1 MTLRRKPL
9 NELNKDFRTLEL
21 HKILELLANEC
32 SSNMSKSLALD
43 IRPKFELDTVK
54 REVDKTDTAFK
65 LSVRFGTPIFHNIFD
80 ITDSIKLADSG
91 ASLSLKELLKV
102 KDVLSQSHELIS
114 YRNQFSDE
122 ETSLDYLFDSI
133 FPNEYLEK
141 KLQSTIVNEEEIA
154 DDASP
159 ELARIRKKINQSSI
173 RIRENLEKMIHSK
186 STQKYLQEAIITVR
200 DGRFV
205 VPVKTENKS
214 DVPGLIHATSGSG
227 STIFVEP
234 ISVVEANNDIQIL
247 ISEEKEEINRIISRL
262 SSLCAEFKEQFES
275 NLNAIKQLDLYFSKA
290 YLGARMNAIAP
301 NITDSGEILL
311 KNARHPLIDKN
322 KVVPIDFNLGNENQ
336 AVVITGPNTGGKT
349 VILKT
354 VGLLTLMTMCGL
366 LIPVSDGSII
376 SVFEKILVDI
386 GDSQS
391 IEQSLSTFSSHMNK
405 VIEIIKIADN
415 KSLVLLDELGS
426 GTDPV
431 EGAALAVSIIN
442 NLKESGA
449 EIVTTTHYQELKMYA
464 LETDGIVNASC
475 EFDTK
480 TLQPTYKIIFGTP
493 GKSNAFEIALKLGM
507 DRGIIERSKRLINN
521 ENKQF
526 ESILEKLEN
535 ERQRYEKNRISTE
548 NLRKEVKELKKKLDE
563 ERAELENSK
572 QKILERA
579 SRDANAI
586 VSRVTRQS
594 DALIDE
600 LDNIR
605 KQKNKADFE
614 KKAIEAKQRANRTIN
629 KLYNNVNQI
638 DNKTDKEY
646 KLPRPLKKGDSVII
660 TDTNGKGIVVSL
672 PDNSGFCYIQA
683 GIMKTKVH
691 ISKLRLNEENITLN
705 NKKITSKVSTK
716 DVQSVAD
723 RSASMELDI
732 RGYSVDEG
740 IYEVDR
746 FIDNAIMSHIG
757 VITIIH
763 GKGTGVLKSAVRE
776 HLRHHKQVRSSRRG
790 VYGEGEDGV
799 TVAEL
804 K

>member
-1 MTLRRKPL
+1 MKK
-9 NELNKDFRTLEL
+9 LNKDFITLEL
-21 HKILELLANEC
+21 HKILELLSNEC

-43 IRPKFELDTVK
+43 TRPEFDIVTVK
-54 REVDKTDTAFK
+54 REVDKTDTAFN
-65 LSVRFGTPIFHNIFD
+65 LSVRFGTPIFHNISD

-91 ASLSLKELLKV
+91 SSLSLKELLKV
-102 KDVLSQSHELIS
+102 KDVLIQSHELIS
-114 YRNQFSDE
+114 YRKQFLDE

-133 FPNEYLEK
+133 FPNEYLER

-159 ELARIRKKINQSSI
+159 ELVRIRKKINQSSI
-173 RIRENLEKMIHSK
+173 KIRENLEKMIHSK
-186 STQKYLQEAIITVR
+186 STQKFLQETIITVR

-205 VPVKTENKS
+205 LPVKTENKN

-247 ISEEKEEINRIISRL
+247 LGEEKDEINRIISQL

-275 NLNAIKQLDLYFSKA
+275 NINAIKQLDLYFSKA
-290 YLGARMNAIAP
+290 NLGAKMNAITP
-301 NITDSGEILL
+301 KITDSGEIIL
-311 KNARHPLIDKN
+311 KKAKHPLIDKN
-322 KVVPIDFNLGNENQ
+322 KVVPIDFCLGNENQ

-366 LIPVSDGSII
+366 LIPVSDGSVI
-376 SVFEKILVDI
+376 SIFNKILVDI

-405 VIEIIKIADN
+405 VIEIIKIADDR
-415 KSLVLLDELGS
+415 SLVLLDELGS

-442 NLKESGA
+442 KLKENGA

-464 LETDGIVNASC
+464 LETDGIINASC

-480 TLQPTYKIIFGTP
+480 TLQPTYKLIFGTP

-507 DRGIIERSKRLINN
+507 DKDIIETSKKFINS
-521 ENKQF
+521 ENRQL

-535 ERQRYEKNRISTE
+535 ERQRYEKNRISVE
-548 NLRKEVKELKKKLDE
+548 NLKNEVSSLKK
-563 ERAELENSK
+563 ELENERTAFEENK
-572 QKILERA
+572 QKILDRA
-579 SRDANAI
+579 TREANAI
-586 VSRVTRQS
+586 VTRVTRQS
-594 DALIDE
+594 DAIIDE
-600 LDNIR
+600 LDTIR
-605 KQKNKADFE
+605 KQKNKDDFE
-614 KKAIEAKQRANRTIN
+614 KRAIEAKHRAKRTLNR
-629 KLYNNVNQI
+629 LYKKANPVNGKA
-638 DNKTDKEY
+638 DNEY

-672 PDNSGFCYIQA
+672 PDSNGFCYIQA
-683 GIMKTKVH
+683 GIMKTKIH

-705 NKKITSKVSTK
+705 NKKISSKVSTK
-716 DVQSVAD
+716 NVQSVAE

-732 RGYSVDEG
+732 RGYTVDEG
-740 IYEVDR
+740 IYEVDN
-746 FIDNAIMSHIG
+746 FIDNAIMSHIN

-763 GKGTGVLKSAVRE
+763 GKGTGALKSAVRE
-776 HLRHHKQVRSSRRG
+776 HLRHHKQVKSCRRG

>member
-1 MTLRRKPL
+1 M
-9 NELNKDFRTLEL
+9 TLEL

-32 SSNMSKSLALD
+32 SSEMSKKLALKTHP
-43 IRPKFELDTVK
+43 IYELSKVK
-54 REVDKTDTAFK
+54 KEIDKTDTAFN
-65 LSVRFGTPIFHNIFD
+65 LSVKFGTPAFHNISD
-80 ITDSIKLADSG
+80 ITDSIKLADTGST
-91 ASLSLKELLKV
+91 LSLKNLLKI
-102 KDVLSQSHELIS
+102 KDVLVQSHELIN

-122 ETSLDYLFDSI
+122 QTVLDYLFDSL
-133 FPNEYLEK
+133 FANEFLEK
-141 KLQSTIVNEEEIA
+141 KLQASIINEEELA

-159 ELARIRKKINQSSI
+159 ELSRIRKKINQASVK
-173 RIRENLEKMIHSK
+173 IRENLEKMIRSK

-247 ISEEKEEINRIISRL
+247 IGEEKDEINRIIAEL
-262 SSLCAEFKEQFES
+262 SSLCADFKEQFFS

-290 YLGARMNAIAP
+290 NLAAKMNAIP
-301 NITDSGEILL
+301 PIISDNGVIHL
-311 KNARHPLIDKN
+311 KKARHPLIDKE
-322 KVVPIDFNLGNENQ
+322 KVVSIDFSMGNDKHV
-336 AVVITGPNTGGKT
+336 VVITGPNTGGKT

-366 LIPVSDGSII
+366 LIPVSDGSKI
-376 SVFEKILVDI
+376 SIFNKILVDI

-391 IEQSLSTFSSHMNK
+391 IEQNLSTFSSHINK
-405 VIEIIKIADN
+405 VIDIIKTADN

-442 NLKESGA
+442 KLKENGA

-480 TLQPTYKIIFGTP
+480 TLQPTYKLIFGTP

-507 DRGIIERSKRLINN
+507 DEEIIDSSKRLINS

-526 ESILEKLEN
+526 ETVLERLEN
-535 ERQRYEKNRISTE
+535 ERQQYEKNRITAEALKTE
-548 NLRKEVKELKKKLDE
+548 LNRLKN
-563 ERAELENSK
+563 ELEQERDELEKSK
-572 QKILERA
+572 QSIIDKA
-579 SRDANAI
+579 SREANAI
-586 VSRVTRQS
+586 ITRVERES
-594 DALIDE
+594 DVLLDE
-600 LDNIR
+600 LKEIK
-605 KQKNKADFE
+605 KQKNKDNFE
-614 KKAIEAKQRANRTIN
+614 KRAIDAKHKAKNTIN
-629 KLYNNVNQI
+629 KLYNEANPVNSKKG
-638 DNKTDKEY
+638 NEY
-646 KLPRPLKKGDSVII
+646 KLPRPLRKGDNVLI
-660 TDTNGKGIVVSL
+660 TDTNAKGIVVTP
-672 PDNSGFCYIQA
+672 PDDSGYCYIQA
-683 GIMKTKVH
+683 GIMKTKIH
-691 ISKLRLNEENITLN
+691 ISKLRLKEKEKVTLN
-705 NKKITSKVSTK
+705 NKKIESKVSTK
-716 DVQSVAD
+716 NVQSVAI
-723 RSASMELDI
+723 RKASFELDI
-732 RGYSVDEG
+732 RGYAVDEG
-740 IYEVDR
+740 LYELDR
-746 FIDNAIMSHIG
+746 FIDNAILSHIG

-763 GKGTGVLKSAVRE
+763 GKGTGVLKNAVRN
-776 HLRHHKQVRSSRRG
+776 HLKHHKQVKSSRRG

-804 K
+804 N

>member
-1 MTLRRKPL
+1 MK
-9 NELNKDFRTLEL
+9 EINKGYTTLEL

-32 SSNMSKSLALD
+32 SSGMSKRLALD
-43 IRPKFELDTVK
+43 TRPSSDINAVKKELV
-54 REVDKTDTAFK
+54 KTDTAFN
-65 LSVRFGTPIFHNIFD
+65 LSVRFGTPIFHNISD
-80 ITDSIKLADSG
+80 ITDSVKLADSG
-91 ASLSLKELLKV
+91 ASLSLKQLLDI
-102 KDVLSQSHELIS
+102 KDVLIQSHELLS
-114 YRNQFSDE
+114 YRKQFSDE
-122 ETSLDYLFDSI
+122 ETPIDYLFTSI
-133 FPNEYLEK
+133 FANKNLES
-141 KLQSTIVNEEEIA
+141 KLQSAILNEEELA

-159 ELARIRKKINQSSI
+159 ELGRIRKKINQSSI

-247 ISEEKEEINRIISRL
+247 MGEEKDEINRIISEL
-262 SSLCAEFKEQFES
+262 SSLCAEFKEQFLS

-290 YLGARMNAIAP
+290 NLGAKMNATMP
-301 NITDSGEILL
+301 EITDSGEIVL
-311 KNARHPLIDKN
+311 KKARHPLIDKN
-322 KVVPIDFNLGNENQ
+322 KVVPIDFSVGGINR

-354 VGLLTLMTMCGL
+354 VGLLTLMAMCGL
-366 LIPVSDGSII
+366 LIPVSNGSVI
-376 SVFEKILVDI
+376 SVFDKILVDI

-391 IEQSLSTFSSHMNK
+391 IEQSLSTFSSHMNN
-405 VIEIIKIADN
+405 VIEIINIADN
-415 KSLVLLDELGS
+415 RSLVLLDELGS

-442 NLKESGA
+442 RLKENGA

-480 TLQPTYKIIFGTP
+480 TLQPTYKLIFGTP

-507 DRGIIERSKRLINN
+507 DKDIIEGSKSLINDD
-521 ENKQF
+521 NKQF
-526 ESILEKLEN
+526 ENILEKLEN
-535 ERQRYEKNRISTE
+535 ERQRYEENRVSVE
-548 NLRKEVKELKKKLDE
+548 KLKREVDLLKSKLDE
-563 ERAELENSK
+563 ERKKLEENK
-572 QKILERA
+572 QKILDKATRE
-579 SRDANAI
+579 ANAI

-600 LDNIR
+600 LDELR
-605 KQKNKADFE
+605 KQKNRENFE
-614 KKAIEAKQRANRTIN
+614 RNAINAKQKTKITIDKLHKQANKQKNTN
-629 KLYNNVNQI
+629 
-638 DNKTDKEY
+638 KEY
-646 KLPRPLKKGDSVII
+646 KLPRSLKKGDSVII
-660 TDTNGKGIVVSL
+660 SDTNGKGIVVSL
-672 PDNSGFCYIQA
+672 PDNSGFCYVQA
-683 GIMKTKVH
+683 GIMKTKIHV
-691 ISKLRLNEENITLN
+691 SKLRLDEKENVTLN
-705 NKKITSKVSTK
+705 SKKIESKVSTK
-716 DVQSVAD
+716 NIQSVAE

-746 FIDNAIMSHIG
+746 FIDNAILSHIG

-763 GKGTGVLKSAVRE
+763 GKGTGVLKNAIRE
-776 HLRHHKQVRSSRRG
+776 HLRHHKQVKSCRRG
-790 VYGEGEDGV
+790 IYGEGEDGV
-799 TVAEL
+799 TIAEL

>member
-1 MTLRRKPL
+1 MKD
-9 NELNKDFRTLEL
+9 LNKDFITLEL

-32 SSNMSKSLALD
+32 SSSMSKNLAFNLRPCND
-43 IRPKFELDTVK
+43 ITEVKKELN
-54 REVDKTDTAFK
+54 KTDTAFN

-80 ITDSIKLADSG
+80 VTDSVKLADSG
-91 ASLSLKELLKV
+91 ASLPLKELLKI
-102 KDVLSQSHELIS
+102 KDILIQSHELIS
-114 YRNQFSDE
+114 YRKQFADE

-133 FPNEYLEK
+133 FSNEYLEK
-141 KLQSTIVNEEEIA
+141 RLQSSILNEEELN

-159 ELARIRKKINQSSI
+159 ELLRIRKKINQSSI
-173 RIRENLEKMIHSK
+173 KIRENLEKMIRSK

-205 VPVKTENKS
+205 IPVKTENKS

-234 ISVVEANNDIQIL
+234 ISVVEANNDIQML
-247 ISEEKEEINRIISRL
+247 IGEERDEINRIISEL
-262 SSLCAEFKEQFES
+262 SSLCAEFREQLYS
-275 NLNAIKQLDLYFSKA
+275 NLKAIKQLDLYFSKA
-290 YLGARMNAIAP
+290 NLGAKMNAIAP
-301 NITDSGEILL
+301 NITDSGEIIL
-311 KNARHPLIDKN
+311 KKARHPLIDKN
-322 KVVPIDFNLGNENQ
+322 KVVPIDFYVGGENR

-354 VGLLTLMTMCGL
+354 VGLLTLMSMCGL
-366 LIPVSDGSII
+366 LIPVADGSVVSI
-376 SVFEKILVDI
+376 FEKILVDI

-391 IEQSLSTFSSHMNK
+391 IEQSLSTFSSHMNNVIDILK
-405 VIEIIKIADN
+405 VAN
-415 KSLVLLDELGS
+415 TKSLVLLDELGS

-442 NLKESGA
+442 RLKENGA

-480 TLQPTYKIIFGTP
+480 TLQPTYKLIFGTP

-507 DRGIIERSKRLINN
+507 DKEIIESSKKLIND

-526 ESILEKLEN
+526 ENILEKLEI
-535 ERQRYEKNRISTE
+535 ERQKYERNRAE
-548 NLRKEVKELKKKLDE
+548 AEKLKREVAVSKAKLEEERKKLDE
-563 ERAELENSK
+563 NK
-572 QKILERA
+572 QKILDRA
-579 SRDANAI
+579 TREANAI

-600 LDNIR
+600 LDALR
-605 KQKNKADFE
+605 KQKNKEDFE
-614 KKAIEAKQRANRTIN
+614 KNAIKAKQHTKNTIN
-629 KLYNNVNQI
+629 KLYNTANPVNK
-638 DNKTDKEY
+638 DKNKEY

-660 TDTNGKGIVVSL
+660 TETNGKGIVVSL
-672 PDNSGFCYIQA
+672 PDSNGFCYIQA
-683 GIMKTKVH
+683 GIMKTKIH
-691 ISKLRLNEENITLN
+691 ISKLRLDEESITLN

-716 DVQSVAD
+716 NVQSVAE

-732 RGYSVDEG
+732 RGYTVDEG

-763 GKGTGVLKSAVRE
+763 GKGTGALKSAVRE
-776 HLRHHKQVRSSRRG
+776 HLRHHKQVKSSRRG

-799 TVAEL
+799 TVVEL

>member
-1 MTLRRKPL
+1 M
-9 NELNKDFRTLEL
+9 TLEL

-32 SSNMSKSLALD
+32 SSEMSKKLALKTHP
-43 IRPKFELDTVK
+43 IYELSKVK
-54 REVDKTDTAFK
+54 KEIDKTDTAFN
-65 LSVRFGTPIFHNIFD
+65 LSVKFGTPAFHNISD
-80 ITDSIKLADSG
+80 ITDSIKLADTGST
-91 ASLSLKELLKV
+91 LSLKNLLKI
-102 KDVLSQSHELIS
+102 KDVLVQSHELIN

-122 ETSLDYLFDSI
+122 QTVLDYLFDSL
-133 FPNEYLEK
+133 FANEFLEK
-141 KLQSTIVNEEEIA
+141 KLQASIINEEELA

-159 ELARIRKKINQSSI
+159 ELSRIRKKINQASVK
-173 RIRENLEKMIHSK
+173 IRENLEKMIRSK

-247 ISEEKEEINRIISRL
+247 IGEEKDEINRIIAEL
-262 SSLCAEFKEQFES
+262 SSLCADFKEQFFS

-290 YLGARMNAIAP
+290 NLAAKMNAIP
-301 NITDSGEILL
+301 PIISDNGVIHL
-311 KNARHPLIDKN
+311 KKARHPLIDKE
-322 KVVPIDFNLGNENQ
+322 KVVPIDFSMGNDKHV
-336 AVVITGPNTGGKT
+336 VVITGPNTGGKT

-366 LIPVSDGSII
+366 LIPVSDGSKI
-376 SVFEKILVDI
+376 SIFNKILVDI

-391 IEQSLSTFSSHMNK
+391 IEQNLSTFSSHINK
-405 VIEIIKIADN
+405 VIDIIKTADN

-442 NLKESGA
+442 KLKENGA

-480 TLQPTYKIIFGTP
+480 TLQPTYKLIFGTP

-507 DRGIIERSKRLINN
+507 DEEIIDSSKRLINS

-526 ESILEKLEN
+526 ETVLERLEN
-535 ERQRYEKNRISTE
+535 ERQQYEKNRITAEALKTE
-548 NLRKEVKELKKKLDE
+548 LNRLKN
-563 ERAELENSK
+563 ELEQERDELEKSK
-572 QKILERA
+572 QSIIDKA
-579 SRDANAI
+579 SREANAI
-586 VSRVTRQS
+586 ITRVERES
-594 DALIDE
+594 DVLLDE
-600 LDNIR
+600 LKEIK
-605 KQKNKADFE
+605 KQKNKDNFE
-614 KKAIEAKQRANRTIN
+614 KRAIDAKHKAKNTIN
-629 KLYNNVNQI
+629 KLYNEANHVNSKKG
-638 DNKTDKEY
+638 NEY
-646 KLPRPLKKGDSVII
+646 KLPRPLKKGDNVLI
-660 TDTNGKGIVVSL
+660 TDTNAKGIVVTP
-672 PDNSGFCYIQA
+672 PDDSGYCYIQA
-683 GIMKTKVH
+683 GIMKTKIH
-691 ISKLRLNEENITLN
+691 ISKLRLKEKEKVTLN
-705 NKKITSKVSTK
+705 NKKIESKVSTK
-716 DVQSVAD
+716 NVQSVAS
-723 RSASMELDI
+723 RKASFELDI
-732 RGYSVDEG
+732 RGYAVDEG
-740 IYEVDR
+740 LYELDR
-746 FIDNAIMSHIG
+746 FIDNAILSHIG

-763 GKGTGVLKSAVRE
+763 GKGTGVLKNAVRN
-776 HLRHHKQVRSSRRG
+776 HLKHHKQVKSSRRG

-804 K
+804 N

>member
-1 MTLRRKPL
+1 M
-9 NELNKDFRTLEL
+9 TLEL

-32 SSNMSKSLALD
+32 SSEMSKKLALKTHP
-43 IRPKFELDTVK
+43 IYELSKVK
-54 REVDKTDTAFK
+54 KEIDKTDTAFN
-65 LSVRFGTPIFHNIFD
+65 LSVKFGTPAFHNISD
-80 ITDSIKLADSG
+80 ITDSIKLADTGST
-91 ASLSLKELLKV
+91 LSLKNLLKI
-102 KDVLSQSHELIS
+102 KDVLIQSHELIN

-122 ETSLDYLFDSI
+122 QTVLDYLFDSL
-133 FPNEYLEK
+133 FANEFLEK
-141 KLQSTIVNEEEIA
+141 KLQASIINEEELA

-159 ELARIRKKINQSSI
+159 ELSRIRKKINQASVK
-173 RIRENLEKMIHSK
+173 IRENLEKMIRSK

-247 ISEEKEEINRIISRL
+247 IGEEKDEINRIIAEL
-262 SSLCAEFKEQFES
+262 SSLCADFKEQFFS

-290 YLGARMNAIAP
+290 NLAAKMNAIP
-301 NITDSGEILL
+301 PIISDNGVIHL
-311 KNARHPLIDKN
+311 KKARHPLIDKE
-322 KVVPIDFNLGNENQ
+322 KVVPIDFSMGNDKHV
-336 AVVITGPNTGGKT
+336 VVITGPNTGGKT

-366 LIPVSDGSII
+366 LIPVSDGSKI
-376 SVFEKILVDI
+376 SIFNKILVDI

-391 IEQSLSTFSSHMNK
+391 IEQNLSTFSSHINK
-405 VIEIIKIADN
+405 VIDIIKTADN

-442 NLKESGA
+442 KLKENGA

-480 TLQPTYKIIFGTP
+480 TLQPTYKLIFGTP

-507 DRGIIERSKRLINN
+507 DEEIIDSSKRLINS

-526 ESILEKLEN
+526 ETVLERLEN
-535 ERQRYEKNRISTE
+535 ERQQYEKNRITAEALKTE
-548 NLRKEVKELKKKLDE
+548 LNRLKN
-563 ERAELENSK
+563 ELEQERDELEKSK
-572 QKILERA
+572 QSIIDKA
-579 SRDANAI
+579 SREANAI
-586 VSRVTRQS
+586 ITRVERES
-594 DALIDE
+594 DVLLDE
-600 LDNIR
+600 LKEIK
-605 KQKNKADFE
+605 KQKNKDNFE
-614 KKAIEAKQRANRTIN
+614 KRAIDAKHKAKNTIN
-629 KLYNNVNQI
+629 KLFNEANPVNSKKG
-638 DNKTDKEY
+638 NEY
-646 KLPRPLKKGDSVII
+646 KLPRPLKKGDNVLI
-660 TDTNGKGIVVSL
+660 TDTNAKGIVVTP
-672 PDNSGFCYIQA
+672 PDDSGYCYIQA
-683 GIMKTKVH
+683 GIMKTKIH
-691 ISKLRLNEENITLN
+691 ISKLRLKEKEKVTLN
-705 NKKITSKVSTK
+705 NKKIESKVSTK
-716 DVQSVAD
+716 NVQSVAS
-723 RSASMELDI
+723 RKASFELDI
-732 RGYSVDEG
+732 RGYAVDEG
-740 IYEVDR
+740 LYELDR
-746 FIDNAIMSHIG
+746 FIDNAILSHIG

-763 GKGTGVLKSAVRE
+763 GKGTGVLKNAVRN
-776 HLRHHKQVRSSRRG
+776 HLKHHKQVKSSRRG

-804 K
+804 N

>member
-1 MTLRRKPL
+1 M
-9 NELNKDFRTLEL
+9 TLEL

-32 SSNMSKSLALD
+32 SSEMSKKLALKTHP
-43 IRPKFELDTVK
+43 IYELSKVK
-54 REVDKTDTAFK
+54 KEIDKTDTAFN
-65 LSVRFGTPIFHNIFD
+65 LSVKFGTPAFHNISD
-80 ITDSIKLADSG
+80 ITDSIKLADTGST
-91 ASLSLKELLKV
+91 LSLKNLLKI
-102 KDVLSQSHELIS
+102 KDVLIQSHELIN

-122 ETSLDYLFDSI
+122 QTVLDYLFDSL
-133 FPNEYLEK
+133 FANEFLEK
-141 KLQSTIVNEEEIA
+141 KLQASIINEEELA

-159 ELARIRKKINQSSI
+159 ELSRIRKKINQASVK
-173 RIRENLEKMIHSK
+173 IRENLEKMIRSK

-247 ISEEKEEINRIISRL
+247 IGEEKDEINRIIAEL
-262 SSLCAEFKEQFES
+262 SSLCADFKEQFFS

-290 YLGARMNAIAP
+290 NLAAKMNAIP
-301 NITDSGEILL
+301 PIISDNGVIHL
-311 KNARHPLIDKN
+311 KKARHPLIDKE
-322 KVVPIDFNLGNENQ
+322 KVVPIDFSMGNDKHV
-336 AVVITGPNTGGKT
+336 VVITGPNTGGKT

-366 LIPVSDGSII
+366 LIPVSDGSKI
-376 SVFEKILVDI
+376 SIFNKILVDI

-391 IEQSLSTFSSHMNK
+391 IEQNLSTFSSHINK
-405 VIEIIKIADN
+405 VIDIIKTADN

-442 NLKESGA
+442 KLKENGA

-480 TLQPTYKIIFGTP
+480 TLQPTYKLIFGTP

-507 DRGIIERSKRLINN
+507 DEEIIDSSKRLINS

-526 ESILEKLEN
+526 ETVLERLEN
-535 ERQRYEKNRISTE
+535 ERQQYEKNRITAEALKTE
-548 NLRKEVKELKKKLDE
+548 LNRLKN
-563 ERAELENSK
+563 ELEQERDELEKSK
-572 QKILERA
+572 QSIIDKA
-579 SRDANAI
+579 SREANAI
-586 VSRVTRQS
+586 ITRVERES
-594 DALIDE
+594 DVLLDE
-600 LDNIR
+600 LKEIK
-605 KQKNKADFE
+605 KQKNKDNFE
-614 KKAIEAKQRANRTIN
+614 KRAIDAKHKAKNTIN
-629 KLYNNVNQI
+629 KLYNEANPVNSKKG
-638 DNKTDKEY
+638 NEY
-646 KLPRPLKKGDSVII
+646 KLPRPLKKGDNVLI
-660 TDTNGKGIVVSL
+660 TDTNAKGIVVTP
-672 PDNSGFCYIQA
+672 PDDSGYCYIQA
-683 GIMKTKVH
+683 GIMKTKIH
-691 ISKLRLNEENITLN
+691 ISKLRLKEKEKVTLN
-705 NKKITSKVSTK
+705 NKKIESKVSTQN
-716 DVQSVAD
+716 VQSVAS
-723 RSASMELDI
+723 RKASFELDI
-732 RGYSVDEG
+732 RGYAVDEG
-740 IYEVDR
+740 LYELDR
-746 FIDNAIMSHIG
+746 FIDNAILSHIG

-763 GKGTGVLKSAVRE
+763 GKGTGVLKNAVRN
-776 HLRHHKQVRSSRRG
+776 HLKHHKQVKSSRRG

-804 K
+804 N

>member
-1 MTLRRKPL
+1 MKK
-9 NELNKDFRTLEL
+9 LNKDFTTLEL

-32 SSNMSKSLALD
+32 SSDMSKTLALD
-43 IRPKFELDTVK
+43 IRPNYELDIVK
-54 REVDKTDTAFK
+54 KEINKTDTAFN
-65 LSVRFGTPIFHNIFD
+65 LSVRFGTPIFHNITD

-91 ASLSLKELLKV
+91 SSLSLKELLKV
-102 KDVLSQSHELIS
+102 KDVLIQSHELIV
-114 YRNQFSDE
+114 YRNQFIDE
-122 ETSLDYLFDSI
+122 ETPLDYLFDSI
-133 FPNEYLEK
+133 FANEYLEK
-141 KLQSTIVNEEEIA
+141 RLQTAILNEEELA

-159 ELARIRKKINQSSI
+159 ELGRIRRKINQSSI
-173 RIRENLEKMIHSK
+173 KIRENLEKMIRSK
-186 STQKYLQEAIITVR
+186 TTQKYLQEAIITVR

-234 ISVVEANNDIQIL
+234 MSVVEANNDIQML
-247 ISEEKEEINRIISRL
+247 IGEEKDEINRIISEL
-262 SSLCAEFKEQFES
+262 SALCADFKEQFYS
-275 NLNAIKQLDLYFSKA
+275 NLNAIKLLDLYFSKA
-290 YLGARMNAIAP
+290 NLAAKMYAIAP
-301 NITDSGEILL
+301 DITDDGVIYL
-311 KNARHPLIDKN
+311 KKARHPLIDKD
-322 KVVPIDFNLGNENQ
+322 KVVPIDFRVGNDNQ

-376 SVFEKILVDI
+376 SIFNKILVDI

-405 VIEIIKIADN
+405 VIEILATADCN
-415 KSLVLLDELGS
+415 SLVLLDELGS

-442 NLKESGA
+442 KLKENGA

-480 TLQPTYKIIFGTP
+480 TLQPTYKLIFGTP

-507 DRGIIERSKRLINN
+507 HKDIIDSSKKLIND

-526 ESILEKLEN
+526 EHILEKLEV
-535 ERQRYEKNRISTE
+535 ERQKYEKNRASVE
-548 NLRKEVKELKKKLDE
+548 RLKKEINDLKFQLE
-563 ERAELENSK
+563 KERTELEENK
-572 QKILERA
+572 QKILDRA
-579 SRDANAI
+579 SREANAI
-586 VSRVTRQS
+586 VSRVTRES

-600 LDNIR
+600 LDEIR
-605 KQKNKADFE
+605 KQKNKENFE
-614 KKAIEAKQRANRTIN
+614 QNAINAKQHARSTLN
-629 KLYNNVNQI
+629 KLYNDANPL
-638 DNKTDKEY
+638 NKVDRNNDY
-646 KLPRPLKKGDSVII
+646 KLPRPLKKGDNVTII
-660 TDTNGKGIVVSL
+660 DTNGKGIVVTP
-672 PDNSGFCYIQA
+672 PDSSGFCYIQA
-683 GIMKTKVH
+683 GIMKTKIH
-691 ISKLRLNEENITLN
+691 ITKLRLKEKEKVTFN
-705 NKKITSKVSTK
+705 NKKIVNKVSTK
-716 DVQSVAD
+716 NVQSVAE
-723 RSASMELDI
+723 RKASMELDI

-740 IYEVDR
+740 LYELDR
-746 FIDNAIMSHIG
+746 FIDNAILSHIG

-763 GKGTGVLKSAVRE
+763 GKGTGVLKNAVRS
-776 HLRHHKQVRSSRRG
+776 HLKNHKQVKSSRRG

-804 K
+804 N